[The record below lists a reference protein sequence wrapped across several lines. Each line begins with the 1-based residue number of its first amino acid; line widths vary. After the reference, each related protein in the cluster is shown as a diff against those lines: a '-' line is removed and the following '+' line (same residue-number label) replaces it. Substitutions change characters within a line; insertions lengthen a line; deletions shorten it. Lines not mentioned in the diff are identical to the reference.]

1 MDRASK
7 NIFVIGFD
15 EFNRKELA
23 SIREAEN
30 CEFRGLLDH
39 DEIVVPKSGTIE
51 FERLREKAED
61 RLAHFEGSIDGIVSF
76 WDFPSS
82 AMASVLR
89 NAHGLPGPTNEALAK
104 CEHKYWSRL
113 EQRDVVPE
121 LVPAFCAMDPF
132 AEDPLSQVTI
142 DYPFWIKPVKAHSS
156 HLGFN
161 IRNGEDFRSHLPEIR
176 QKIGYYGVPFD
187 EFLRHIDLPG
197 HIRPVTGHW
206 CIAEGMIS
214 AGQQCTLEGYVYNG
228 RVEVYGVVDSIRAGK
243 HRSCFSRYQYP
254 SALPRHVQTR
264 MIDATRKVLT
274 RFGYDCAPFNIE
286 FYWDRRTDG
295 IRLLEVNS
303 RISKSHCPLFR
314 MVDGASNQEVMVD
327 LALGQQPEFPHRQ
340 GDYAIAA
347 KFMHRVFRDGIVRRM
362 PSLEE
367 RRRVQSIYPEARFR
381 LLASEGERLRD
392 SNHRDSYSYE
402 LADIFLGGQ
411 NRKDLLQKF
420 DNVLQKV
427 TFDIGPVYEE
437 AA

>member
-1 MDRASK
+1 MGRASK

-39 DEIVVPKSGTIE
+39 DEIVVPKTGIIE

-113 EQRDVVPE
+113 EQCEVVPE

-274 RFGYDCAPFNIE
+274 QFGYDCAPFNIE

-314 MVDGASNQEVMVD
+314 MVDGASHQEVMVD

-340 GDYAIAA
+340 GDYSVAA

-427 TFDIGPVYEE
+427 TFDVGPVYEE

>member
-1 MDRASK
+1 VK
-7 NIFVIGFD
+7 NIFVIGLD

-30 CEFRGLLDH
+30 CEFRGLLDY
-39 DEIVVPKSGTIE
+39 DEIVVPSTGIIE
-51 FERLREKAED
+51 FERLRKKAED
-61 RLAHFEGSIDGIVSF
+61 RLASFKGSIDGIVSF

-113 EQRDVVPE
+113 EQREVVPDLVPE
-121 LVPAFCAMDPF
+121 LCAVDPF
-132 AEDPLSQVTI
+132 VEDPLSQITI
-142 DYPFWIKPVKAHSS
+142 GYPFWIKPIKAHSS
-156 HLGFN
+156 QLGFK
-161 IRNGEDFRSHLPEIR
+161 IRSAEDFKSHLPEIR
-176 QKIGYYGVPFD
+176 QKIGYFGVPFE
-187 EFLRHIDLPG
+187 EFLQHVDMPK
-197 HIRPVTGHW
+197 HIRPVTGYW

-214 AGQQCTLEGYVYNG
+214 AGRQCTLEGYVYDG
-228 RVEVYGVVDSIRAGK
+228 KVEVYGVVDSIRAGK

-254 SALPRHVQTR
+254 SALPRDVQTR
-264 MIDATRKVLT
+264 MVDATRKVLKQFEYT
-274 RFGYDCAPFNIE
+274 CAPFNIE

-314 MVDGASNQEVMVD
+314 MIDGASHQEVMVD
-327 LALGQQPEFPHRQ
+327 LALGRQPDFPHRR
-340 GDYAIAA
+340 GNYRVAA
-347 KFMHRVFRDGIVRRM
+347 KFMHRTFGDGIVRGIPTR
-362 PSLEE
+362 EE
-367 RRRVQSIYPEARFR
+367 IQRVESVYPEARFR

-392 SNHRDSYSYE
+392 SHHRDSYSYE

-411 NRKDLLQKF
+411 DRKDLLRKF
-420 DNVLQKV
+420 DRVLEMV
-427 TFDIGPVYEE
+427 TFDIGPVYED

>member
-39 DEIVVPKSGTIE
+39 DEIVVPKSGIIE